1 MSKGSRIN
9 VNFVN
14 FWSGRWESN
23 PRPKLGKPTPLSK
36 PFKTR
41 QEAEKAHTVG
51 DHLLVT
57 LSGGR
62 IAKATVKAVVDTTGG
77 LRLQVLFGDET
88 GLNYL
93 WQVV

>member
-1 MSKGSRIN
+1 METRVMSYKSGMSKIVERWLL
-9 VNFVN
+9 FEYE
-14 FWSGRWESN
+14 GRE
-23 PRPKLGKPTPLSK
+23 LTPLSK

-41 QEAEKAHTVG
+41 QEAEKSYTVG

-62 IAKATVKAVVDTTGG
+62 IAKATVKAAVDTTGG
-77 LRLQVLFGDET
+77 FRLQVLFGDET